1 MVIFLVIVTL
11 KNGAYVINLDEFAD
25 IGIHG
30 IALFC
35 RKTEIVYLDS
45 FGVEHVPEEIIEFV
59 GNKDIK
65 PNIYLS
71 KSKQFSN
78 VWALLHWIY

>member
-1 MVIFLVIVTL
+1 MVIFLVIVIL
-11 KNGAYVINLDEFAD
+11 KKIKNGAYVINLDEFAD

-45 FGVEHVPEEIIEFV
+45 FGVEHVPEEIVEFV

-65 PNIYLS
+65 ANIYLS
-71 KSKQFSN
+71 KSK
-78 VWALLHWIY
+78 